1 MGSVDKCDCYKR
13 IELISQQIKMLVD
26 AMPRDEL
33 GNPSY
38 EGHRK
43 YHTAKNKNSEAVDE
57 YLHEVTK
64 KIIVYSVGGLIAL
77 ISTGYSAELG
87 NFLKVLLP

>member
-1 MGSVDKCDCYKR
+1 MGQVDMCDCCKR
-13 IELISQQIKMLVD
+13 LELMSQQIKMLID

-43 YHTAKNKNSEAVDE
+43 YHTTKNKNSEAVDD

-64 KIIVYSVGGLIAL
+64 KIIVYSLGGLIAL
-77 ISTGYSAELG
+77 VSTGYSSELG
-87 NFLKVLLP
+87 SFLKVFLP

>member
-1 MGSVDKCDCYKR
+1 MVSVDKCNCCKNL
-13 IELISQQIKMLVD
+13 ELMSQQIKMLID

-43 YHTAKNKNSEAVDE
+43 YHTAKNKNSEAVDD

-64 KIIVYSVGGLIAL
+64 KIIVYGVGGLIAV
-77 ISTGYSAELG
+77 ISTGYSSELG
-87 NFLKVLLP
+87 SFLKVFLP

>member
-1 MGSVDKCDCYKR
+1 MEQVDKCDCCKQL
-13 IELISQQIKMLVD
+13 ELMRQQIKMLID

-43 YHTAKNKNSEAVDE
+43 YHTTKNKNSEAVDD

-64 KIIVYSVGGLIAL
+64 KIIVYGLGGVIAL

-87 NFLKVLLP
+87 SFLKVLLP